1 MSNTKEQSGL
11 HFFKVI
17 FDYDGNSGQGIYIP
31 KQEIKVFSV
40 SDDTELSMKID
51 SHIKQSDK
59 KSIKV
64 SDIIKM

>member
-1 MSNTKEQSGL
+1 MSNTKEQEL
-11 HFFKVI
+11 HFLKVL

-59 KSIKV
+59 RSIKV